1 MVKRPAGGRWS
12 WKGHG
17 RCCCSQMM
25 GTHITRAGQETEV
38 LGSWLC
44 HVIVCRFHLVMK
56 SQDDLPFLFFETGSH
71 SPGWPGTQYITETF
85 DLLPSTPKCWNF
97 GHVLLPHLFPQC
109 WGPSL
114 LHSSQNL
121 RQQRIS
127 RLLMA
132 SSNMTSLLGM
142 QG

>member
-17 RCCCSQMM
+17 RGCCSQMM
-25 GTHITRAGQETEV
+25 GTQITRAGQETEV

-85 DLLPSTPKCWNF
+85 DLLPP
-97 GHVLLPHLFPQC
+97 LPSAGILDMCYYHTCFLSAGDQASC
-109 WGPSL
+109 IVDKNS
-114 LHSSQNL
+114 
-121 RQQRIS
+121 
-127 RLLMA
+127 A
-132 SSNMTSLLGM
+132 SSASPDSSWPLPT
-142 QG
+142 